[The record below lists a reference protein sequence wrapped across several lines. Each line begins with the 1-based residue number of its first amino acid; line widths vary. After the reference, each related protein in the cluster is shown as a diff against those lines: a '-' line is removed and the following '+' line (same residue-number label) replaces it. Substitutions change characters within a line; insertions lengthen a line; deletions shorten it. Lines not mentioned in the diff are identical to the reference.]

1 MSNPVLSQ
9 KLSQAA
15 CELVRRRHV
24 REAGGPEPFPAD
36 DSSPYL
42 GPVLV
47 FPAMLHFNGAALA
60 LELLRRKESTDG
72 WQRAVPAYMGDLA
85 ALLQRMGDRSSFE
98 DWLGRLR
105 KGDFADG
112 GDLQSLAAGEVLEQ
126 YLLLHHRL
134 AMAAA
139 WLKHYAGLFCPK
151 KETRAAAPARSA
163 PR

>member
-24 REAGGPEPFPAD
+24 REAGVLQPFPAD

-42 GPVLV
+42 GPVLA
-47 FPAMLHFNGAALA
+47 FPAMLHFNGAAMA
-60 LELLRRKESTDG
+60 LEMLRRRESTEG
-72 WQRAVPAYMGDLA
+72 WQRAVPAYMDDLA
-85 ALLQRMGDRSSFE
+85 ALLQRMGDRSSFD
-98 DWLGRLR
+98 DWLGRLHR
-105 KGDFADG
+105 GDFATG
-112 GDLQSLAAGEVLEQ
+112 ATLQALAAGEALEQ

-134 AMAAA
+134 ATAAA

-151 KETRAAAPARSA
+151 KEARAAEPVRSA
-163 PR
+163 AR